1 METHHFRAVTRGLA
15 HGHVSGIERR
25 LSPWRIEVEV
35 VEHRGVAEWHL
46 SSDVES
52 EREMS
57 DHLRKAVIHEIGRD
71 AVRPVRRERV

>member
-52 EREMS
+52 
-57 DHLRKAVIHEIGRD
+57 DHLRQAVIHETGRD